1 MGPLAEAR
9 NLIEQ
14 ALAALERSA
23 PAEALRSSTWAYP
36 AVEVAHLL
44 GVALLF
50 GAIVAID
57 LRMLGRGTALPLAP
71 LTAYLLPIAW
81 AGFAAATVTGVALF
95 ATGATA
101 YAANGLFQAKLAV
114 LAAAGVNALVLHR
127 AGGVRASA
135 GPARVAAVAS
145 IVLWTAAVGLG
156 RWVAYG

>member
-1 MGPLAEAR
+1 MFSLVEH
-9 NLIEQ
+9 

-44 GVALLF
+44 GVALLL
-50 GAIVAID
+50 GAIVAVD
-57 LRMLGRGTALPLAP
+57 LRMLGRGAALPLAP

-81 AGFAAATVTGVALF
+81 VGFAAATVTGVALF
-95 ATGATA
+95 ATSATA

-127 AGGVRASA
+127 AGGVRAPGRA
-135 GPARVAAVAS
+135 LRTAAVAS
-145 IVLWTAAVGLG
+145 VALWTAAVGLG